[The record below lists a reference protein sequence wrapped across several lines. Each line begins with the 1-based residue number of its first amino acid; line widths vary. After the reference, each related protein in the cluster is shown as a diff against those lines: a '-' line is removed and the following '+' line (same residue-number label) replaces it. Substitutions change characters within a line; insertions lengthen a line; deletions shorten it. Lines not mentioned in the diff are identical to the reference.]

1 MFREVAHSECPLHGA
16 VIGLNW
22 LVYREIISKPMKCSG
37 AILPD
42 LNGLGL
48 KGRLGRIQQVT
59 VGPGL
64 PVVIANNFRVHMTI
78 YNIAESVVLLPQ
90 MVSSIRAIMAIK

>member
-1 MFREVAHSECPLHGA
+1 MFHEVAHSECPLHGA
-16 VIGLNW
+16 VIGVNW

-48 KGRLGRIQQVT
+48 KGRLGEDPAGHCGTWASYSNCR
-59 VGPGL
+59 
-64 PVVIANNFRVHMTI
+64 
-78 YNIAESVVLLPQ
+78 
-90 MVSSIRAIMAIK
+90 